1 MDNLHEDYNTRK
13 EVNQEVSL
21 VISASNLPTTIEDLS
36 KYVLVGE
43 ARLKAVRAAMQLIT
57 KVDVAQGVYEQKLKE
72 AQEMAE
78 AVLDAKVKLGELMA
92 KVPKATKGTGSNQYA
107 KKAENDTT
115 VDFSKSKADVIRD
128 AGFTPK
134 QVERFQTIAANPEA
148 VEQAKAEAREK
159 GDVVSQNQVLN
170 KIKKPSGNPNGYSR
184 EKREN
189 RELTRRVLDLTH
201 NAPIPEYT
209 LDMLV
214 NEIKLD
220 ADNYFSSLNFRLT
233 TNAALVS
240 GENADT
246 IGKLIDDYVICG
258 IEEIRRKVS

>member
-1 MDNLHEDYNTRK
+1 MDNLRENYTTGK
-13 EVNQEVSL
+13 GENQEHSL
-21 VISASNLPTTIEDLS
+21 VISSSNLPSTIEDLS

-57 KVDVAQGVYEQKLKE
+57 KVEVAQGVYEQRLKE

-92 KVPKATKGTGSNQYA
+92 KVPKQNTHNRA
-107 KKAENDTT
+107 
-115 VDFSKSKADVIRD
+115 VIRPD
-128 AGFTPK
+128 NGVASKTEIIREAGFTPK
-134 QVERFQTIAANPEA
+134 QVERFQQMAAHPEA
-148 VEQAKAEAREK
+148 VEQAKADAREK
-159 GDVVSQNQVLN
+159 GDVVSQTQVLN
-170 KIKKPSGNPNGYSR
+170 KIKKPSSNPNGYSK
-184 EKREN
+184 EKRES
-189 RELTRRVLDLTH
+189 RELTRRVLDFTH

-233 TNAALVS
+233 TNAALIS

-246 IGKLIDDYVICG
+246 IGKLIDNYVICG
-258 IEEIRRKVS
+258 IERIRRKVS

>member
-1 MDNLHEDYNTRK
+1 MDNLRENYTTGKR
-13 EVNQEVSL
+13 ENQEHSL
-21 VISASNLPTTIEDLS
+21 VISSSNLPSTVEDLS

-57 KVDVAQGVYEQKLKE
+57 KVEVAQGVYEQRLKE

-92 KVPKATKGTGSNQYA
+92 KVPKATKDNARKQ
-107 KKAENDTT
+107 NDNG
-115 VDFSKSKADVIRD
+115 VDLIRPKSDVIRE

-134 QVERFQTIAANPEA
+134 QVERFQQMAAHPEA
-148 VEQAKAEAREK
+148 VEQAKADAREK
-159 GDVVSQNQVLN
+159 GDVVSQTQVLN
-170 KIKKPSGNPNGYSR
+170 NIKKPSSNPNGYSK
-184 EKREN
+184 EKRES
-189 RELTRRVLDLTH
+189 RELTRRVLDFTH

-233 TNAALVS
+233 TNAALIS

-246 IGKLIDDYVICG
+246 IGKLIDNYVICG
-258 IEEIRRKVS
+258 IERIRRKVS

>member
-1 MDNLHEDYNTRK
+1 MDNLRENYTTGNG
-13 EVNQEVSL
+13 ENQEHSL
-21 VISASNLPTTIEDLS
+21 VISSSNLPSTIEDLS

-57 KVDVAQGVYEQKLKE
+57 KVEVAQGVYEQRLKE

-78 AVLDAKVKLGELMA
+78 AVLDAKVKLGELME
-92 KVPKATKGTGSNQYA
+92 KVPKATKDNARKQ
-107 KKAENDTT
+107 NDSC
-115 VDFSKSKADVIRD
+115 VDLIRPKSDVIRE

-134 QVERFQTIAANPEA
+134 QVERFQQMAAHPEA
-148 VEQAKAEAREK
+148 VEQAKADAREK
-159 GDVVSQNQVLN
+159 GDVVSQTQVLN
-170 KIKKPSGNPNGYSR
+170 KIKKPSGNPNGYSK
-184 EKREN
+184 EKRES
-189 RELTRRVLDLTH
+189 RELTRRVLDFTH

-209 LDMLV
+209 FDMLV

-233 TNAALVS
+233 TNAALIS

-246 IGKLIDDYVICG
+246 IGKLIDNYVICG
-258 IEEIRRKVS
+258 IERIRRKVS

>member
-1 MDNLHEDYNTRK
+1 MDNLRENYTTGK
-13 EVNQEVSL
+13 GENQEHSL
-21 VISASNLPTTIEDLS
+21 VISSSNLPSTIEDLS

-57 KVDVAQGVYEQKLKE
+57 KVEVAQGVYEQRLKE

-92 KVPKATKGTGSNQYA
+92 KVPKATKDNARKQ
-107 KKAENDTT
+107 NDNG
-115 VDFSKSKADVIRD
+115 VDLIRPKSDVIRE

-134 QVERFQTIAANPEA
+134 QVERFQQMAAHPEA
-148 VEQAKAEAREK
+148 VEQAKADAREK
-159 GDVVSQNQVLN
+159 GDVVSQTQVLN
-170 KIKKPSGNPNGYSR
+170 KIKKPSGNPNGYSK
-184 EKREN
+184 EKRES
-189 RELTRRVLDLTH
+189 RELTRRVLDFTH

-233 TNAALVS
+233 TNAALIS

-246 IGKLIDDYVICG
+246 IGKLIDNYVICG
-258 IEEIRRKVS
+258 IERIRRKVS

>member
-21 VISASNLPTTIEDLS
+21 VISTSNLPTTIEDLS

-43 ARLKAVRAAMQLIT
+43 ARLKVVRAAMQLIT
-57 KVDVAQGVYEQKLKE
+57 KVEVAQGVYEQKLKE

-92 KVPKATKGTGSNQYA
+92 KVPKATPNNNPFH
-107 KKAENDTT
+107 ENDTA
-115 VDFSKSKADVIRD
+115 VDFVKPKAEVIRD

-134 QVERFQTIAANPEA
+134 QVERFQTIAAHPEA

-184 EKREN
+184 EKRES
-189 RELTRRVLDLTH
+189 RELTRRVLDFTH

-220 ADNYFSSLNFRLT
+220 ADNYFSSLNFRLSS
-233 TNAALVS
+233 NAALIS
-240 GENADT
+240 GENASM

>member
-1 MDNLHEDYNTRK
+1 VENSHGDYSTRK

-21 VISASNLPTTIEDLS
+21 VISASNLPTTIDDLS

-57 KVDVAQGVYEQKLKE
+57 KVEVAQGVYEQKLKE

-92 KVPKATKGTGSNQYA
+92 KVPKKQGFASTICDTDVANVETKQ
-107 KKAENDTT
+107 
-115 VDFSKSKADVIRD
+115 DVIRN

-134 QVERFQTIAANPEA
+134 QVQRFQTLATHPEA

-170 KIKKPSGNPNGYSR
+170 KIKKPSGNPNGYSM
-184 EKREN
+184 EKRES
-189 RELTRRVLDLTH
+189 RELTRRVLDFTH

-220 ADNYFSSLNFRLT
+220 ADNYFSSLNFRLSS
-233 TNAALVS
+233 NAALIS
-240 GENADT
+240 GENASM